1 MIRMS
6 KESKRATSE
15 VIAAALSFF
24 GPSGIGMTV
33 VDEGDC
39 CVRLE
44 GFGGHVFIQTE
55 DLGGKKGSEVI
66 IEGREFD
73 YQIKEFLSK
82 I

>member
-1 MIRMS
+1 MS
-6 KESKRATSE
+6 Y
-15 VIAAALSFF
+15 F
-24 GPSGIGMTV
+24 GPSGIGMEV

-39 CVRLE
+39 CARLE

-55 DLGGKKGSEVI
+55 DLEGKEGSQVI